1 MLTDPRT
8 RPENAGPDPC
18 VRTISTP
25 AENADNVIVS
35 PDLDKHNIDKD
46 FLPVGLGEHTGSPL
60 LPVNLGDHTTSPLHK
75 IIQWFKTMA
84 TNEYIRNVKMNDW
97 EPFNGK
103 LFQRDYYEHIIRNE
117 IAYNNIAA
125 YVKDN
130 PANWDSNNLNA
141 D

>member
-8 RPENAGPDPC
+8 PPENAGPDPC
-18 VRTISTP
+18 VRPLSTP

-46 FLPVGLGEHTGSPL
+46 FLPVGLGEHTG
-60 LPVNLGDHTTSPLHK
+60 SPLHK